1 MPGRLAYVVVLFGAR
16 PAVIGL
22 CPAPTHRSA
31 LIRLNAVRA
40 RAPQGYPRSRIE
52 TRSRIEMHD
61 DGRPAWWRTRG
72 GIAVFGFGLVIAFYI
87 LREHYAHVLGAPYL
101 LLLAHP
107 L

>member
-1 MPGRLAYVVVLFGAR
+1 
-16 PAVIGL
+16 
-22 CPAPTHRSA
+22 
-31 LIRLNAVRA
+31 
-40 RAPQGYPRSRIE
+40 
-52 TRSRIEMHD
+52 MHD

-101 LLLAHP
+101 LLLARP